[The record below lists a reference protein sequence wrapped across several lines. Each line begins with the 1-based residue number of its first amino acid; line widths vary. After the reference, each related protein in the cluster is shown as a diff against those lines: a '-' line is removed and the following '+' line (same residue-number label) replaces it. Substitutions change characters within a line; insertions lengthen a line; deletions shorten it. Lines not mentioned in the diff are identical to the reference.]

1 MTALS
6 EVPISCAILDPSS
19 SMHITRETVHFLV
32 HQMCYMACDFF
43 YTRTSF
49 FSKKMAPQSGARFR
63 AQTLSNH
70 LQLGRK
76 SLRGPEKWAHFWGQI
91 LATKVWPFVLAKIG
105 AAGAKK
111 TPQPHDF
118 LTTKSLETNPFQTH
132 WPNSTCR
139 TGWRPT
145 VSISAISLAS
155 IRIY

>member
-32 HQMCYMACDFF
+32 HLMCYLACVFF

-63 AQTLSNH
+63 ARTLNEH

-76 SLRGPEKWAHFWGQI
+76 SLRGPEKWAHFWGHI
-91 LATKVWPFVLAKIG
+91 LATKVCPFFPAKID

-111 TPQPHDF
+111 APQTHDF

-132 WPNSTCR
+132 EPNSTCR

-145 VSISAISLAS
+145 VTITAISLAS
-155 IRIY
+155 TRIS

>member
-1 MTALS
+1 M
-6 EVPISCAILDPSS
+6 PSS
-19 SMHITRETVHFLV
+19 TPPPVCTSQEKLFISWCIRCATWRV
-32 HQMCYMACDFF
+32 CFF
-43 YTRTSF
+43 TPGPRF
-49 FSKKMAPQSGARFR
+49 FRKKMAPQSGARFR

-139 TGWRPT
+139 TAWRPT
-145 VSISAISLAS
+145 VAISADSLAS

>member
-1 MTALS
+1 M
-6 EVPISCAILDPSS
+6 PSS
-19 SMHITRETVHFLV
+19 TPPPVCTLQEKLLISWCIRCATWRVL
-32 HQMCYMACDFF
+32 F

-132 WPNSTCR
+132 EPNSTGGA
-139 TGWRPT
+139 GWRPT
-145 VSISAISLAS
+145 VTITAISLAS
-155 IRIY
+155 TRIY

>member
-6 EVPISCAILDPSS
+6 EVPISCAILDPVS
-19 SMHITRETVHFLV
+19 SMHFTRETVHFLV
-32 HQMCYMACDFF
+32 HQMCYMACVFF

-49 FSKKMAPQSGARFR
+49 FFKKMAPQSGARFR
-63 AQTLSNH
+63 AQTLSKH
-70 LQLGRK
+70 LHLGRK

-91 LATKVWPFVLAKIG
+91 LATKVWLTKIG

-132 WPNSTCR
+132 WPNSTCS

-145 VSISAISLAS
+145 VAISAISLAS
-155 IRIY
+155 TRIY